1 MWSEPGRTT
10 DTMFEGLENVLLGL
24 PTSVK
29 LRKNCADW
37 FFTPSLRTLTLKS
50 WTVWDHTT
58 LLAPL
63 VG

>member
-1 MWSEPGRTT
+1 
-10 DTMFEGLENVLLGL
+10 MFEGLENVLLGL

-29 LRKNCADW
+29 FRKNCADW